1 MTPARSERNF
11 TATSTADA
19 SFCEATAGVWVG
31 LQIVHGHD
39 APGDVVV
46 VFVLVVVVVVEDEV
60 VVGTIVVLVED
71 EVVVGTIVVLVEDE
85 VVVGT
90 IVVLGGDEVMVGA
103 VVERERQPKW
113 VVEFTSGVSIVLS
126 QHGPPSVRRSCS
138 VTGVVRGSVG
148 IARLAPLPFTM
159 IRPTFPVRR
168 TIVLRPSG
176 VSSLFRYLKRCLVAL
191 QHGLPALRAPCGA
204 SALRTRRSSAYTHNR

>member
-1 MTPARSERNF
+1 
-11 TATSTADA
+11 
-19 SFCEATAGVWVG
+19 
-31 LQIVHGHD
+31 VHGHD

-46 VFVLVVVVVVEDEV
+46 VVVLVVVVVVEDEV

-85 VVVGT
+85 VVVGAV
-90 IVVLGGDEVMVGA
+90 VVLGGDEVVVGAVVVLGGDEVGIGA

-113 VVEFTSGVSIVLS
+113 VVEFTSGVSMVLS

-191 QHGLPALRAPCGA
+191 QHGLPAQRAPCGA